1 MAFKYVAALLP
12 SLAFAL
18 PQQSSLDDIPP
29 CAFPPLLSALSGT
42 SCDQTD
48 IACICAQDDIIP
60 TITAN
65 VVAACPGTL
74 TEQDVAGFIAELC
87 GGTTASPESSSS
99 AAESVTSASASS
111 STTTTTA
118 STTALITTDGAPVT
132 TTTANATMTAA
143 STTAANE
150 TCSCTQMPSANATT
164 TTTPSD
170 GSAEGLQA
178 SFMAAAV
185 AFAGLT
191 WVFAEL

>member
-1 MAFKYVAALLP
+1 MASKYMAALLP

-42 SCDQTD
+42 SCDQAD
-48 IACICAQDDIIP
+48 IGICAQDDIIP
-60 TITAN
+60 TMTTN

-74 TEQDVAGFIAELC
+74 TEQDVTSFIAELC
-87 GGTTASPESSSS
+87 GATAASPESSSS
-99 AAESVTSASASS
+99 VAESVTSAAS
-111 STTTTTA
+111 STTA
-118 STTALITTDGAPVT
+118 TTALITTDGTPLT

-143 STTAANE
+143 STTAANG
-150 TCSCTQMPSANATT
+150 TCSCTQTPSANATT
-164 TTTPSD
+164 TTTTPSN
-170 GSAEGLQA
+170 GSADGLKA

-185 AFAGLT
+185 AVAGLT